1 MRYAWI
7 HEHRDSYPI
16 EVMCQ
21 VLQVS
26 RSGFYRSQKA
36 EPGPRAQRSVRIR
49 EAVAAVFESSNQ
61 VYGSVKVTRTLESD
75 PNLETACRNTVAK
88 AMQEMGL
95 KSRVSK
101 KFRPSTTQADPSKEP
116 APNLLEQ
123 KFTATAVNQK
133 WVADITYLPTALGW
147 VYLAVVLDLFSR
159 KVVGWA
165 ISESLAT
172 PVVSSALRQA
182 VESRSPNPGELLHHS
197 DRGCQYTSDDYQSTL
212 RTLGITCSMSRT
224 GCCYDNAVM
233 ERFFWSLKHE
243 WTKFESFADLQ
254 DARLS
259 VFRYIETFYNTQR
272 IHQSLDYLTP
282 VQFEAEHEINLAV

>member
-7 HEHRDSYPI
+7 HEHRDSYLI

-49 EAVAAVFESSNQ
+49 EAVAAVFGSSNQ

-123 KFTATAVNQK
+123 KFTATALNQK

-165 ISESLAT
+165 NARWIIQFLRT
-172 PVVSSALRQA
+172 YPGSALVSRALSVSGMATMQECREKILPPERVAKRNDVAASCPNTPALLARWTAGGRRLQA
-182 VESRSPNPGELLHHS
+182 LVTDRV
-197 DRGCQYTSDDYQSTL
+197 DRGREAAVADRRDSQGNEPRVLEIGPFRGGQSSEGVGKC
-212 RTLGITCSMSRT
+212 RDRVARSRRGI
-224 GCCYDNAVM
+224 
-233 ERFFWSLKHE
+233 
-243 WTKFESFADLQ
+243 
-254 DARLS
+254 
-259 VFRYIETFYNTQR
+259 
-272 IHQSLDYLTP
+272 
-282 VQFEAEHEINLAV
+282 